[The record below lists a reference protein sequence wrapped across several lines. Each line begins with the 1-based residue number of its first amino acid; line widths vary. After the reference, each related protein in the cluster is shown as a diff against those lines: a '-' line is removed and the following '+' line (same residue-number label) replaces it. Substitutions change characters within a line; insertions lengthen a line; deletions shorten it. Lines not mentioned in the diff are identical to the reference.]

1 MKITEMLQREDFY
14 KINMDTLREYYG
26 DSGSRGKLYIYPK
39 LNAIVTKKSSKNVV
53 DYLCT
58 EYDVQGSAVTRLAVH
73 SYVKMCL
80 SSNGRMADKQIEI
93 PNTADSNTLIYPC
106 NRKYRI
112 FDFNS
117 SVVDV
122 QIKSGFPTGQ
132 LEHEVEFR
140 KKDSTP
146 DFVPK
151 MLRYS
156 DHGYREQIIDGR
168 PLARMSDGYE
178 EYKKTAYS
186 ELVGYTKQFEKK
198 IQGHVYAE
206 NVSKTIS
213 GIDYDVSKLLGNITV
228 AVSRIPEITLT
239 FSHGDLQAGN
249 IWIENG
255 TNKVF
260 IIDWESWGTRSAFY
274 DKAVLFDG
282 LRPGSID
289 NYLSKQLP
297 LDEMSVVL
305 LEDLAFQI
313 EEYKS
318 LPGEFGKEQLDN
330 YVKKVTEWSNRV
342 ISRT

>member
-26 DSGSRGKLYIYPK
+26 DGSSMGKLYIYPK
-39 LNAIVTKKSSKNVV
+39 LNAIVTQKPSKAVIE
-53 DYLCT
+53 YLLT
-58 EYDVQGSAVTRLAVH
+58 EYDVQGSAVKRLAVQ
-73 SYVKMCL
+73 SYVKVCL
-80 SSNGRMADKQIEI
+80 SSNGRMADKQFEI
-93 PNTADSNTLIYPC
+93 PNTANSNTLIYPC

-112 FDFNS
+112 FNFNS
-117 SVVDV
+117 NVVDV

-140 KKDSTP
+140 KKDSIP

-156 DHGYREQIIDGR
+156 DYGYREQIIDGR
-168 PLARMSDGYE
+168 PLARISDGYE
-178 EYKKTAYS
+178 EYKKTAYNK
-186 ELVGYTKQFEKK
+186 LMGYTKQFEKK
-198 IQGHVYAE
+198 IPGYVYAE
-206 NVSKTIS
+206 DVSKTLS
-213 GIDYDVSKLLGNITV
+213 GIDYDTLKLLGKLTA
-228 AVSRIPEITLT
+228 AVSKIPEITLT

-260 IIDWESWGTRSAFY
+260 IIDWESWGTRSVFY

-282 LRPGSID
+282 LRPGNID
-289 NYLSKQLP
+289 NYLSKKLP
-297 LDEMSVVL
+297 PDEMSIVL
-305 LEDLAFQI
+305 LEDFAFKI

-318 LPGEFGKEQLDN
+318 LPGEFGKEQLDY